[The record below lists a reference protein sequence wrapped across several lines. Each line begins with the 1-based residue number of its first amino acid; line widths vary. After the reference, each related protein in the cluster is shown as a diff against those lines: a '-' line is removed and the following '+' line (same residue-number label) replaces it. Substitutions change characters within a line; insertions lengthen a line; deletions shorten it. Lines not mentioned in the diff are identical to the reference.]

1 MSNNLLIC
9 ESPGKIKKLTEY
21 AGNDYT
27 VIACYGHVRE
37 LSKSGKLGMGF
48 TFDAQN
54 QRIFCDYISRSP
66 NSKKVLNRLAQ
77 AVKNS
82 NRVVLATDEDREGE
96 FISWHLWDALNLKN
110 QDVEVVRV
118 TFTEITKKAVQTALA
133 HPRQIDLNLVHAAEA
148 RSCLDRLVG
157 FSLSPMLWKT
167 GTGAKSAGRCQ
178 SAALHILAE
187 RERIINHFKP
197 QDYWLIRSHYVGGYI
212 GNLVDET
219 NSEIRLNSE
228 NEANSIVN
236 ATANTAH
243 QVVDIEKKEVSQSP
257 PPPFTT
263 SSLQQA
269 AGDKLN
275 LTTKTT
281 MIVAQ
286 KLYESGLITYMR
298 TDSCSLSEEFCSS
311 VKAYL
316 QQHDPHN
323 LPEVITQHRNKKS
336 AQEGHEAIRPTHI
349 EDTPERLKSSL
360 QGQELQLYE
369 LIWNRAIA
377 SLCKSATV
385 EKTQVKIIAGEYS
398 FLLKG
403 NRIVESC
410 YAKYWQNL
418 AEEKDLPEF
427 TVGQTLDVCS
437 VRSTQHQTEPP
448 KRFTE
453 PSLVKTLEKNGVGRP
468 STYATIINTLID
480 RAYVTF
486 IERGQKAEGRRQ
498 KDCKLRD
505 LDSPLIVD
513 DQIKDFNRDLVSKSM
528 KRDNAVLEETPMS
541 DCRNKGEEKLNPLPS
556 ALCPLPSKAK
566 PDKKNLVVT
575 ELGLKVDE
583 ILFKVVPDIIE
594 PGFTAKLEKNLDEIA
609 NCQLNWEQWLI
620 NWNITVFQPAL
631 NRGNQVIE
639 QVVSQQLTEFD
650 CPVCGAKLKKHQYV
664 KNKESKVMLRCSQSC
679 NSNNPD
685 CKDVAYFQSRGVFW
699 SPKYGELS
707 GQVKPQDSQN
717 QNVAESKLKKPVT
730 KTKTSVSEAVS
741 KSPKLKK
748 LL

>member
-1 MSNNLLIC
+1 MSKNLLIC

-21 AGNDYT
+21 AGTDYT

-37 LSKSGKLGMGF
+37 LSKSGQLGMGF
-48 TFDAQN
+48 TFDTQN
-54 QRIFCDYISRSP
+54 QRIFCDYISRSS

-77 AVKNS
+77 AIKNS
-82 NRVVLATDEDREGE
+82 NRVILATDEDREGE

-133 HPRQIDLNLVHAAEA
+133 HPRQINLNLVHAAEA

-167 GTGAKSAGRCQ
+167 ETGAKSAGRCQ

-187 RERIINHFKP
+187 RERTINNFKP

-212 GNLVDET
+212 GNLVDES
-219 NSEIRLNSE
+219 NSEIRLSSE
-228 NEANSIVN
+228 KEANSIVN
-236 ATANTAH
+236 ATTNITH
-243 QVVDIEKKEVSQSP
+243 QVVDIDKKEVSQSP

-281 MIVAQ
+281 MSIAQ
-286 KLYESGLITYMR
+286 KLYESGFITYMR

-316 QQHDPHN
+316 QQHDPQN
-323 LPEVITQHRNKKS
+323 LPEVMTQHRNKKS

-349 EDTPERLKSSL
+349 EDTPEDLSSSL

-377 SLCKSATV
+377 SLCKPATV
-385 EKTQVKIIAGEYS
+385 EKTQVKIIAGEYH

-403 NRIVESC
+403 NRTIQLG

-427 TVGQTLDVCS
+427 RLGQTVDVCS

-480 RAYVTF
+480 RAYVTL
-486 IERGQKAEGRRQ
+486 K
-498 KDCKLRD
+498 
-505 LDSPLIVD
+505 
-513 DQIKDFNRDLVSKSM
+513 
-528 KRDNAVLEETPMS
+528 
-541 DCRNKGEEKLNPLPS
+541 
-556 ALCPLPSKAK
+556 
-566 PDKKNLVVT
+566 KKNLMVT

-583 ILFKVVPDIIE
+583 ILFQVVPDIID
-594 PGFTAKLEKNLDEIA
+594 PGFTAELEKNLDEIA
-609 NCQLNWEQWLI
+609 DCQLNWEQWLI
-620 NWNITVFQPAL
+620 NWNTTVFQPAL

-650 CPVCGAKLKKHQYV
+650 CPVCSAKLKKHQYV
-664 KNKESKVMLRCSQSC
+664 KNKESKVMLRCSQS
-679 NSNNPD
+679 

-707 GQVKPQDSQN
+707 GQVKLQDSQN
-717 QNVAESKLKKPVT
+717 QNVPESKLKKPVT
-730 KTKTSVSEAVS
+730 KTKTSVSGTVS
-741 KSPKLKK
+741 KSPKLRIKK
-748 LL
+748 Y